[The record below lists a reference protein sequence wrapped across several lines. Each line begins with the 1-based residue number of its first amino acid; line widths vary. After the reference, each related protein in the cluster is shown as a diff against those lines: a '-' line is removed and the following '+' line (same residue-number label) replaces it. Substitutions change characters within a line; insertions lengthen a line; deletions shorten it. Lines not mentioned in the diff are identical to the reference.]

1 MNHKTIERGGKPFV
15 LVPKEAYERMCA
27 ALEDRDDVRAYDR
40 AKAKNQELVPASIAD
55 RLLAGENPVRVW
67 REHRH
72 RTQDQLA
79 AETAITKPYLS
90 QIETGKRSAS
100 VEVLR
105 NLARAL
111 GVDLDDVVA
120 PDRGRAAIQQPRAFH
135 SVKRRRLRSVGRQR
149 APKCKLR

>member
-27 ALEDRDDVRAYDR
+27 ALEDRDDARAYDH
-40 AKAKNQELVPASIAD
+40 AKAKNQELVPGIIAD

-79 AETAITKPYLS
+79 VAAAITKPYLS

-111 GVDLDDVVA
+111 GVDLDDVA
-120 PDRGRAAIQQPRAFH
+120 PEPSHAVIQQPRT
-135 SVKRRRLRSVGRQR
+135 SQSMKRRRHRSVGRQR
-149 APKCKLR
+149 APKRSIR